1 MTMPHLELT
10 EEIRAAAALYSLGAM
25 PEDEAKAFEQH
36 LAEGCAVCQ
45 AEVAAFSMTASGLP
59 LVAEPVA
66 PPPALRARVLEK
78 IAGPE
83 PGMHVVREGEG
94 RWRPTPFPGVTS
106 KTLYFDRET
115 SMATNLLR
123 LEPGASYPPHHHT
136 AVEQCL
142 VLEGDVRQGGV
153 VMKAGDYSRNEAG
166 SDHGRI
172 STLNGCL
179 LLLVSSMKDELLT

>member
-1 MTMPHLELT
+1 MPHLELT
-10 EEIRAAAALYSLGAM
+10 EELRAAAALYSLGLM
-25 PEDEAKAFEQH
+25 TEEEAVAFTKH
-36 LAEGCAVCQ
+36 LAEGCDLCRR
-45 AEVAAFSMTASGLP
+45 EVDAFSVTASRLP
-59 LVAEPVA
+59 LAAEEVA
-66 PPPALRARVLEK
+66 PPPGLRARVLEK
-78 IAGPE
+78 IAEPE

-94 RWRPTPFPGVTS
+94 RWRPTPFPGVSS

-123 LEPGASYPPHHHT
+123 LEPGASYPAHHHT

-153 VMKAGDYSRNEAG
+153 VMKAGDYSRNDAG

-172 STLNGCL
+172 STVSGCL
-179 LLLVSSMKDELLT
+179 LLLVSSMKDELLA

>member
-1 MTMPHLELT
+1 MPHLELT

-25 PEDEAKAFEQH
+25 PEDEAKEFQQH
-36 LAEGCAVCQ
+36 LADGCDVCR
-45 AEVAAFSMTASGLP
+45 AEVDAFLTTANGLP
-59 LVAEPVA
+59 LAAGEVS
-66 PPPALRARVLEK
+66 PPPGLRTKVLER
-78 IAGPE
+78 IAEPE

-106 KTLYFDRET
+106 KTLYFDRDT

-172 STLNGCL
+172 FTVNGCL

>member
-1 MTMPHLELT
+1 MPHREPT
-10 EEIRAAAALYSLGAM
+10 EEIRAAAALYSLGAL
-25 PEDEAKAFEQH
+25 PEEEARAFADH
-36 LAEGCAVCQ
+36 LAEGCAVCA
-45 AEVAAFSMTASGLP
+45 AEVAAFQAAAAGLP
-59 LVAEPVA
+59 LTAEEVA

-78 IAGPE
+78 IAEPE

-106 KTLYFDRET
+106 KTLYYDRET
-115 SMATNLLR
+115 AMATNLLR

-153 VMKAGDYSRNEAG
+153 VMTAGDYSRNEAG

-172 STLNGCL
+172 STVGGCL
-179 LLLVSSMKDELLT
+179 LLLVSSMKDELLA